1 MPAPVYLDHAATTPV
16 RAEVLAAMEPFYGAK
31 FGNPSSIHRWGREA
45 RAALDEA
52 RERLAATLGAHTDEI
67 VFTSGGTECDNLA
80 ILGSWRLLREKGK
93 SAVVTTPIE
102 HKAILA
108 ATHQAHHEG
117 AEERMLAV
125 DGSGLVRD
133 ESFDALVRDDVAI
146 CSIMWVNNEIG
157 TVQPIAQMA
166 ERAKARGVLFHTDAV
181 QAFGHLAVSV
191 KTTQVDILSLSGHKI
206 GAPKGIGAIY
216 IRRGTF
222 VEPMQFGG
230 SQNRGVRPG
239 TENVAAAVALARAA
253 ELAVEELATEMPK
266 LEAMRDQLQREL
278 EARIPDAVVHATG
291 APRAPHILNISVPGT
306 DSESMLMALDMSGV
320 ACSSG
325 SACQSGTVDPSHV
338 LEAIGVPRE
347 LAIAAV
353 RMSLGSLTTPACIE
367 RVVQLFPALIS
378 KARRLAG
385 VGG

>member
-16 RAEVLAAMEPFYGAK
+16 RAEVRAAMEPFYGPK

-52 RERLAATLGAHTDEI
+52 RERLAATLGAHADEI
-67 VFTSGGTECDNLA
+67 AFTSGGTECDNLA

-93 SAVVTTPIE
+93 RAVVTTPIE

-108 ATHQAHHEG
+108 AMHHAGHEG
-117 AEERMLAV
+117 AEERLLAV

-133 ESFDALVRDDVAI
+133 ESFDALVRDDVAV
-146 CSIMWVNNEIG
+146 CSVMWVNNEIG
-157 TVQPIAQMA
+157 TVQPIAKLA
-166 ERAKARGVLFHTDAV
+166 ERAKSRGVVFHTDAV
-181 QAFGHLAVSV
+181 QAFGHIPVSA
-191 KTTQVDILSLSGHKI
+191 KTAPFDILSLSGHKI
-206 GAPKGIGAIY
+206 GAPKGIGAIF

-222 VEPMQFGG
+222 VEPLQFGG

-253 ELAVEELATEMPK
+253 ELAVEELETEMPK
-266 LEAMRDQLQREL
+266 IQAMRDQLQHEL
-278 EARIPDAVVHATG
+278 EARIPDAVVHAAG

-353 RMSLGSLTTPACIE
+353 RMSLGSLTTAACIE

-385 VGG
+385 AAT